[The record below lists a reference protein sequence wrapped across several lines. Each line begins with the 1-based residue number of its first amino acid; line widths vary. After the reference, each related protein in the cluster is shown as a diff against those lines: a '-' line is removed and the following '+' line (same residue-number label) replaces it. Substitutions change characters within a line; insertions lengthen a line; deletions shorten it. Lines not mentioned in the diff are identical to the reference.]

1 MGDTILFCRRLRFTW
16 SLAQQRERAPLEQVG
31 LAGPQPGQL
40 LAVGERGVQQHLP
53 RFAAGHMRQHKRN
66 IVGIGVQQQQQNV
79 IVDMVAALI
88 PLVIVFLASLRLYKK
103 DYNAGRCFVCWIS
116 ETGRMTAA
124 AVIGWL
130 VLLRPRDRDA
140 ATYAYNAQAMS
151 PKPHQSFRGISG

>member
-1 MGDTILFCRRLRFTW
+1 MEKDEELTVHELAIARTRPAMMPYVGMPWIDSVIFIMGGVECIVL
-16 SLAQQRERAPLEQVG
+16 QR
-31 LAGPQPGQL
+31 
-40 LAVGERGVQQHLP
+40 VQFL
-53 RFAAGHMRQHKRN
+53 
-66 IVGIGVQQQQQNV
+66 V
-79 IVDMVAALI
+79 

-151 PKPHQSFRGISG
+151 PKPHQSFRGING